1 VPDVARNACYG
12 IRCQL
17 DDDCWEV
24 SGDVAC
30 NACYGIRC
38 QLDDEITG
46 RSVETFSRGLP
57 FMEGEL
63 QRKFGSD
70 HGDEWSCHEGAVPC
84 QGCSTASGRSPE
96 RLVNFRELLHCMTKL
111 CAQLRCPREH
121 LALLAA
127 RDVKFE
133 DLKHQDV
140 ACLACY
146 AGLTIG

>member
-1 VPDVARNACYG
+1 
-12 IRCQL
+12 
-17 DDDCWEV
+17 
-24 SGDVAC
+24 
-30 NACYGIRC
+30 
-38 QLDDEITG
+38 
-46 RSVETFSRGLP
+46 
-57 FMEGEL
+57 MEGEL

-140 ACLACY
+140 ACNACCGIRCQLDDEMTGRSVETWHALLAMQ
-146 AGLTIG
+146 G